1 MSRVFI
7 SYRRDDSADVTGRIF
22 DKLRSHF
29 EQDLVVFR
37 DVDFIP
43 LGRDFREVITEAVES
58 CAVLLAVIGPSWVD
72 HRNEDGER
80 RLDDPHDFVRLEI
93 ETALKRKIPVVP
105 LLVSR
110 ARMPK
115 AAQLPGSLEP
125 LAFRNGLEVRRDP
138 DFHHDMDRLIRALT
152 AMLLKSPSEVENKA
166 TQEQL
171 EQEAREK
178 AEKEAKAKDPLNP
191 ARTRTAGEKIALKLP
206 GDVPIAFAW
215 CPPGTFQMGSNDEK
229 PVRTVKLTK
238 GFYMAVYP
246 ITQAQWKAVMGT
258 EPSNFKGA
266 DRPVEQVSWTD
277 AVEFCTKLTVKLSG
291 RVQVRLPTEAEW
303 EYACRAGTV
312 TDYYAGSGESAL
324 QAVGWYDANSGKET
338 HPVGQLEAN
347 AWNLQ
352 DMHGNVWEWC
362 NDWYG
367 EYSSAQTTDP
377 TGPASGS
384 YRVNRGGSWGN
395 SAGRCRSAY
404 RDGYDPTD
412 RGSLLG
418 FRAALVLKGS

>member
-29 EQDLVVFR
+29 EQKLVVFR

-58 CAVLLAVIGPSWVD
+58 CEVLLAVIGPSWVD

-93 ETALKRKIPVVP
+93 ETALKRKIPVIP

-115 AAQLPGSLEP
+115 AVQLPDSLEP

-152 AMLLKSPSEVENKA
+152 SMLVKSPSEVADKS

-171 EQEAREK
+171 EQVAREK

-191 ARTRTAGEKIALKLP
+191 ARTRTAGEKIELKLS
-206 GDVPIAFAW
+206 GDVPISFAW
-215 CPPGTFQMGSNDEK
+215 CPPGTFQMGSNNADNEK

-258 EPSNFKGA
+258 EPSKFKGT
-266 DRPVEQVSWTD
+266 DRPVEQISWTD

-291 RVQVRLPTEAEW
+291 RGQVRLPTEAEW
-303 EYACRAGTV
+303 EYACRAGTT
-312 TDYYAGSGESAL
+312 TDYYAGRWRVCPTSSGLVRCKPWERNASCWSIGGECVEPPGYAWEC
-324 QAVGWYDANSGKET
+324 VGM
-338 HPVGQLEAN
+338 V
-347 AWNLQ
+347 
-352 DMHGNVWEWC
+352 
-362 NDWYG
+362 
-367 EYSSAQTTDP
+367 
-377 TGPASGS
+377 
-384 YRVNRGGSWGN
+384 
-395 SAGRCRSAY
+395 
-404 RDGYDPTD
+404 
-412 RGSLLG
+412 
-418 FRAALVLKGS
+418 